1 MAQMD
6 RDGLTV
12 VPEAN
17 EALATAQTEETAAEP
32 AASHADSQAAGQASD
47 QHTSQAADQAGT
59 QKTSQTGKQPARP
72 RRAGTFRALDSRP
85 FRLYFAGQV
94 ASASGTFLQQTAMGW
109 LVLKLTGNAASLG
122 LVLAAGGVPSLL
134 FGPWGGSIADRVDLR
149 RLLIGTQLAFG
160 LLAGLLW
167 ALALTGHATVPVII
181 AISLASGVV
190 SIADSPA
197 RQAFIS
203 SLVTPDDLSSAVSLN
218 GVVVNSARVVGPAI
232 AGVLIATV
240 GTTPC
245 FGLNAL
251 SYIAVIVALIA
262 LRPRN
267 AGAKKRKASGGV
279 LAGLKYARGRQ
290 QLWLPLAMMALV
302 GLLAFNFSVILPVL
316 AEKTFHGTGGTYGL
330 LTTVL
335 SVGSV
340 LGSFAVG
347 LVRHPRRIYL
357 VFTALAFGVC
367 LTGTA
372 FAPNVPVACVTLLL
386 TGLAAFSFVTM
397 ASTTLQ
403 LHSGPNYRGR
413 IMALWVFVYIGTT
426 PIGSIITG
434 AITSASGTRAA
445 LLTGAAAC
453 LVAAGGAAL
462 VHTPPHVD
470 ATLTDIAQR

>member
-6 RDGLTV
+6 RDGLIV
-12 VPEAN
+12 VPEASGP
-17 EALATAQTEETAAEP
+17 LVTARAGETADEP
-32 AASHADSQAAGQASD
+32 AAKQADKQATVPAGSPAEEHAAGQ
-47 QHTSQAADQAGT
+47 
-59 QKTSQTGKQPARP
+59 PAR
-72 RRAGTFRALDSRP
+72 RHRAGTFRALHSKP

-122 LVLAAGGVPSLL
+122 LVLAAGGVPQLL

-167 ALALTGHATVPVII
+167 ALALAGDANVPVII

-245 FGLNAL
+245 FGINAL
-251 SYIAVIVALIA
+251 SYVAVIAALIA
-262 LRPRN
+262 IRPLT
-267 AGAKKRKASGGV
+267 GSGKKRKASGGV
-279 LAGLKYARGRQ
+279 LEGLKYALGRQ
-290 QLWLPLAMMALV
+290 QLWLPLTMMALV

-316 AEKTFHGTGGTYGL
+316 ADKTFHGNGGTYGL

-340 LGSFAVG
+340 AGSFAVAWSAT
-347 LVRHPRRIYL
+347 RD
-357 VFTALAFGVC
+357 
-367 LTGTA
+367 
-372 FAPNVPVACVTLLL
+372 
-386 TGLAAFSFVTM
+386 
-397 ASTTLQ
+397 ASTWSSPRWP
-403 LHSGPNYRGR
+403 SG
-413 IMALWVFVYIGTT
+413 
-426 PIGSIITG
+426 
-434 AITSASGTRAA
+434 SA
-445 LLTGAAAC
+445 
-453 LVAAGGAAL
+453 
-462 VHTPPHVD
+462 
-470 ATLTDIAQR
+470 